1 MIQLLQIIVITDG
14 QSVKMIHSA
23 SFTPANPHSDHLVAE
38 DDLTSYLLEEGG
50 GGGRVVEMSI
60 FTDEIISREAD
71 NIRDIISGAI
81 SIFISQRQQR
91 QPTNII
97 KQHSRAFSWC
107 SLSQT
112 DYIKLCIA

>member
-1 MIQLLQIIVITDG
+1 M
-14 QSVKMIHSA
+14 A
-23 SFTPANPHSDHLVAE
+23 
-38 DDLTSYLLEEGG
+38 
-50 GGGRVVEMSI
+50 EMSI

-97 KQHSRAFSWC
+97 KPHSRAFSRG
-107 SLSQT
+107 SLGQLNICRDRQSSVGGLLDT
-112 DYIKLCIA
+112 SHRSV

>member
-1 MIQLLQIIVITDG
+1 MITDG

-23 SFTPANPHSDHLVAE
+23 SFTPSNPHSDHLVAE

-91 QPTNII
+91 QPTHII
-97 KQHSRAFSWC
+97 RPHSRAFSWR
-107 SLSQT
+107 SLGKT
-112 DYIKLCIA
+112 DSSIYVQIDM

>member
-1 MIQLLQIIVITDG
+1 MITDG

-23 SFTPANPHSDHLVAE
+23 SFTPSNPHSDHLVAE

-91 QPTNII
+91 QPTHII
-97 KQHSRAFSWC
+97 RPHSRASPVVR
-107 SLSQT
+107 SARLIVQYMSR
-112 DYIKLCIA
+112 